1 MDLAFVRLLKIAAVI
16 GMSLSLTG
24 LLIMLGIRIEEVATG
39 NPFQRSAADS
49 FRHVL
54 DGLKEAGVT
63 MLLSSLL
70 FVACVIAQR
79 LPRTTADEPVHT
91 GD

>member
-1 MDLAFVRLLKIAAVI
+1 MDHVFVRLLKIVAVI
-16 GMSLSLTG
+16 GMGLSLTG
-24 LLIMLGIRIEEVATG
+24 LLLMLGIRVEEVATG
-39 NPFQRSAADS
+39 SPVPRDTADS

-63 MLLSSLL
+63 MLLSALL

-79 LPRTTADEPVHT
+79 LRPEPLDPAD
-91 GD
+91 

>member
-1 MDLAFVRLLKIAAVI
+1 MDHVFVRLLKVAAVI
-16 GMSLSLTG
+16 GMGLSLTG
-24 LLIMLGIRIEEVATG
+24 LLLMLGIRVEEVATG
-39 NPFQRSAADS
+39 VPVPRDPAAS

-63 MLLSSLL
+63 MLLSALL

-79 LPRTTADEPVHT
+79 LRPEPADPA
-91 GD
+91 D